1 MTTNGERLKHETVM
15 DVTEELI
22 ARVYAQAFM
31 GAAAKGGNSGSLID
45 ELVAVVTDVLDQF
58 PDLEHMLQSSLVS
71 HDQKAALLDRVLGPR
86 ASVEVLNF
94 LKVLSKHGRLG
105 LLRSTAREAKKLH
118 AEAAGL
124 ADVEVRV
131 ATPLDDALRGAI
143 EDQLRAML
151 RSEPVLSVVVDP
163 ALIAGI
169 VIRVGDRVYD
179 GSVATQLERT
189 RQAMI
194 ERATENI
201 DTHPEIFIS
210 TKER

>member
-1 MTTNGERLKHETVM
+1 MSTNGDSLKHETVM
-15 DVTEELI
+15 DVTQEQI
-22 ARVYAQAFM
+22 ARVYAQAFL
-31 GAAAKGGNSGSLID
+31 GAAAKSGKSGSLVD
-45 ELVAVVTDVLDQF
+45 ELVSVVTDVLDPHPQ
-58 PDLEHMLQSSLVS
+58 LEQMLQSSLIS
-71 HDQKAALLDRVLGPR
+71 HEDKSALLDRVLARR
-86 ASVEVLNF
+86 ASAEVLNF

-118 AEAAGL
+118 AKAAGL

-131 ATPLDDALRGAI
+131 ATPLDGSLRSSI
-143 EDQLRAML
+143 ENQLRVML
-151 RSEPVLSVVVDP
+151 QSEPVLSVVVDP

-201 DTHPEIFIS
+201 DTHPEQFVSNI
-210 TKER
+210 